1 MIDEH
6 RQLWAT
12 WDAMGAA
19 AQAHSDRVNAAK
31 ARRAQEEHAR
41 QEAEREAVRQTQLA
55 EARREME
62 ADALAYR
69 AQGPVC
75 GAMNHDS
82 RGTEVSCRLDQGH
95 EADDPTCDAGNGV
108 TWPHYDA

>member
-1 MIDEH
+1 MIDED
-6 RQLWAT
+6 RQLWAI

-19 AQAHSDRVNAAK
+19 SNEHIAKVRADQERRREEARTQAAT
-31 ARRAQEEHAR
+31 
-41 QEAEREAVRQTQLA
+41 EREAVRQAQLA

-62 ADALAYR
+62 VDALAYR

-75 GAMNHDS
+75 GAMNHNS
-82 RGTEVSCRLDQGH
+82 RGTAVSCRLDQGH
-95 EADDPTCDAGNGV
+95 EADDPTCDAGDGV

>member
-6 RQLWAT
+6 RQLWAI

-19 AQAHSDRVNAAK
+19 AQEHSDRANAA
-31 ARRAQEEHAR
+31 RVERAQQERAR
-41 QEAEREAVRQTQLA
+41 QEAEREAVRQAQLA

-62 ADALAYR
+62 ADALTYR

-75 GAMNHDS
+75 GAMYHDS
-82 RGTEVSCRLDQGH
+82 RGAEVSCRLDQGH
-95 EADDPTCDAGNGV
+95 ELGDPTCDAGNGV
-108 TWPHYDA
+108 TWPHYED